1 MANIMGSTATTP
13 SSKRRSTARATVLL
27 TPRKAGCYSSGLPKL
42 NLQPRL
48 VTTHLLKWGNIWLL
62 H

>member
-13 SSKRRSTARATVLL
+13 SSNAASTARATVLL

-48 VTTHLLKWGNIWLL
+48 VTRIYLSGGNIWLL